1 MTSEI
6 MTKNG
11 KYSSDWK
18 WEKFK
23 QPIFFDYV
31 FILLLLGDQKN
42 FDHQING
49 EDQPCHWLDDRNL
62 VNENLKKKHL
72 IIWWLK
78 VQLNDHKF
86 IYLLVVG
93 QLKFNK

>member
-1 MTSEI
+1 

-11 KYSSDWK
+11 KYLKDWK

-23 QPIFFDYV
+23 QPKFFYYLL
-31 FILLLLGDQKN
+31 ILTLLGDQKN
-42 FDHQING
+42 FDHHING

>member
-23 QPIFFDYV
+23 QPNFFDYV

-49 EDQPCHWLDDRNL
+49 ED
-62 VNENLKKKHL
+62 
-72 IIWWLK
+72 
-78 VQLNDHKF
+78 
-86 IYLLVVG
+86 
-93 QLKFNK
+93 

>member
-23 QPIFFDYV
+23 QPNFCGFF
-31 FILLLLGDQKN
+31 FKKKLLLGDQKN
-42 FDHQING
+42 FGRQING
-49 EDQPCHWLDDRNL
+49 EDQPCHWLDDWKL
-62 VNENLKKKHL
+62 VNDNLKKN
-72 IIWWLK
+72 I
-78 VQLNDHKF
+78 
-86 IYLLVVG
+86 
-93 QLKFNK
+93 